1 MSLESHLE
9 KLKQKH
15 QELDARI
22 EAAQRRPSAD
32 DLELKAMK
40 RAKLRLKEQ
49 IERSRRSAA

>member
-9 KLKQKH
+9 KLKLKH

-49 IERSRRSAA
+49 IERSRRTAA